1 MIVIHKKELL
11 GNDRQAIL
19 LPEGAKIIHVGNQH
33 ENVCLWYQW
42 DTLLL
47 AEPESIRHDI
57 YLINTG
63 DPIEP
68 DSFRKGAK
76 RPLHYLGTV
85 SLYNGDLVKHVFEVE
100 S

>member
-42 DTLLL
+42 NTLLMGVL
-47 AEPESIRHDI
+47 TNFRHDI

-68 DSFRKGAK
+68 G
-76 RPLHYLGTV
+76 LHYLGTV
-85 SLYNGDLVKHVFEVE
+85 SLFSGELIKHVFEVK